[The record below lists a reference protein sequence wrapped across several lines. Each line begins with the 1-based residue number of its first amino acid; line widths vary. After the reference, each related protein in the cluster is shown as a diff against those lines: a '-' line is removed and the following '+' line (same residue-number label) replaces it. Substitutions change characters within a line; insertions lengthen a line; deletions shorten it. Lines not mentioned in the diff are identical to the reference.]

1 VSALVGTLVLGA
13 GTAGAARL
21 PTGAEARGLKAA
33 FARDRSHPKRVSIIS
48 MRVSTVNPRWS
59 LIKWAA
65 SSRKAR
71 TAAPPKII
79 IISGSSTYSG
89 PPSKPKPATRKPPR
103 PVKDDLDKDL
113 TLLVTSTVSGRED
126 ASYSG
131 SNPDVECTAPD
142 TFSGSLHSTF
152 SWTGSWKID
161 VDKPAEQFDASGNL
175 DFVDYRS
182 TPVDPTI
189 GNAEDNFSDT
199 TRDGCGGTQTT
210 TCAARYKT
218 LHFPFDFL
226 FDRRGVLIPDPL
238 QPVSRSCSDGTA
250 PDDYYT
256 SRWLGTNTGAGVPL
270 QIGMFPGFD
279 IGPFQVSFP
288 RSAPY
293 ANGGVT
299 STTKGVCN
307 GREND
312 NCSDTLNWS
321 GTVSVKVLS

>member
-1 VSALVGTLVLGA
+1 LGA
-13 GTAGAARL
+13 GTAGAVRL

-33 FARDRSHPKRVSIIS
+33 FARDRSHPKRVAIIS

-71 TAAPPKII
+71 AAAPKII

-131 SNPDVECTAPD
+131 SNPTAECATPD

-175 DFVDYRS
+175 DFVNYRS

-189 GNAEDNFSDT
+189 GNAGDNFSDT
-199 TRDGCGGTQTT
+199 TSYGCGGTQTT
-210 TCAARYKT
+210 TCVARYKT

-226 FDRRGVLIPDPL
+226 FDRRGVLIPNPL

-270 QIGMFPGFD
+270 QIGMFSGFD

-299 STTKGVCN
+299 STTKGVCD
-307 GREND
+307 GRQND
-312 NCSDTLNWS
+312 NCTDTLNWS